1 MITDDEIEEAKK
13 HAAYTLDSHHHEHND
28 CIRIAY
34 EWLDARKKTKGITTK
49 GNAIKHLI
57 ENWGGRYV
65 STSDVCVAAQLHPD
79 IRGEYPLF
87 NISARLTEPSASR
100 LNNIPE
106 AMTHHYHDNHN
117 SKSYKC
123 HE

>member
-1 MITDDEIEEAKK
+1 VITDAEIKIAKENT
-13 HAAYTLDSHHHEHND
+13 AYTLDSQLHEHND

-34 EWLDARKKTKGITTK
+34 EWLDAQKKTKGR
-49 GNAIKHLI
+49 ALKHLI

-65 STSDVCVAAQLHPD
+65 STSDVCVAAQLHPE
-79 IRGEYPLF
+79 IRGEYPRF
-87 NISARLTEPSASR
+87 NLSARLTEPSSTR